1 MCPPNV
7 RERQYLGSRPRVVWG
22 EPPPVLCG
30 LDGTNTR
37 TPSSSATVSAA
48 TERLT
53 CRTFRHGC
61 RERMARTLNG
71 SQVSTIG
78 NGAGCHPKIHLAYHE
93 ARIAL
98 VLLHDLSRLLPPVP
112 IPVDLVLILS
122 SGTPASVPI
131 SSSKCPYI
139 GSWHEPVHRTV
150 SFHL

>member
-30 LDGTNTR
+30 LDETNTR

-48 TERLT
+48 SERLT

-61 RERMARTLNG
+61 RDRMARTLNG
-71 SQVSTIG
+71 LQVSTIG

-98 VLLHDLSRLLPPVP
+98 VSSM
-112 IPVDLVLILS
+112 ISVDFFLQYPSQSTLS
-122 SGTPASVPI
+122 SYFLQGHQRRYLFHRASA
-131 SSSKCPYI
+131 
-139 GSWHEPVHRTV
+139 HT
-150 SFHL
+150 